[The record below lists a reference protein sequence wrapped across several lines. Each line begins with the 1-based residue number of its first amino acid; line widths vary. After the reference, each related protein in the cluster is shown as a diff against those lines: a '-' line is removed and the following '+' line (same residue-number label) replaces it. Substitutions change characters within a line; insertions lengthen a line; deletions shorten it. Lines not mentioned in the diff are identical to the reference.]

1 MTRAKL
7 RAAPMAVPEVVV
19 VVADA
24 ALGLYGAIARRCKLQ
39 ILLLMCTCFL
49 SAPLLA
55 LVIPEDRADA
65 LYHAYDGGGVTV
77 NGPSILVRKGYKEK
91 VSGYANYYQ
100 DMVTSASIDVLTSGS
115 RYTEK
120 RTEYSLGMEYLANRA
135 LVSVGYTNSSESDY
149 DANTLN
155 FGISQDF
162 FGDMTTLAMGYSRG
176 DDEVRRNNKDA
187 PPTIMGDAQKQ
198 RYSLGLSQILT
209 KSWIIA
215 FSVETVVD
223 DGFLRNPYRQYNYL
237 GEDDAGNPVRLGGEE
252 IYPETRNSDAFA
264 LRTIYYLPYRAS
276 VRIEGRTFSDSWGI
290 KAQNYE
296 IRYTHTLRTRLLLEL
311 KARTYSQDQA
321 DFYYDLF
328 PEQVVTEGVFVARD
342 KELSTYSTNS
352 IGMGVT
358 YEFAYKLPFAKKH
371 SASLYWDFI
380 QFDYDNFNNALL
392 SREQDGQPP
401 EYAVGEEPA
410 YSFEANVIRLFYTVN
425 Y

>member
-1 MTRAKL
+1 M
-7 RAAPMAVPEVVV
+7 VVV
-19 VVADA
+19 DSAA
-24 ALGLYGAIARRCKLQ
+24 RIFRTQKYWLQLWPALGV
-39 ILLLMCTCFL
+39 FL
-49 SAPLLA
+49 FSSPLFA
-55 LVIPEDRADA
+55 LVLPEDRADA
-65 LYHAYDGGGVTV
+65 LYHSYDGGGVSV
-77 NGPSILVRKGYKEK
+77 DGPSVLVRKGYKEK
-91 VSGYANYYQ
+91 VSAYANYYQ
-100 DMVTSASIDVLTSGS
+100 DMVTSASIDVITSGS
-115 RYTEK
+115 RYTEE

-149 DANTLN
+149 DAKTVS

-187 PPTIMGDAQKQ
+187 APTFMGEAQRQ

-215 FSVETVVD
+215 FSAETVID
-223 DGFLRNPYRQYNYL
+223 DGFLKNPYRQMRYVPSASS
-237 GEDDAGNPVRLGGEE
+237 GSTVGWEFE
-252 IYPETRNSDAFA
+252 IYPETRNSDAFS

-276 VRIEGRTFSDSWGI
+276 IRLEGRAFSDSWGI

-296 IRYTHTLRTRLLLEL
+296 LRYTHSLRSRLLLEL

-321 DFYYDLF
+321 DFYFDLF
-328 PEQVVTEGVFVARD
+328 PERVATEGVFVGRD
-342 KELSTYSTNS
+342 KELSTYSANS
-352 IGMGVT
+352 FGLGVT
-358 YEFAYKLPFAKKH
+358 YEFGYKLPFAKKH

-380 QFDYDNFNNALL
+380 QFDYENFRNALL
-392 SREQDGQPP
+392 SREDGDQPA
-401 EYAVGEEPA
+401 EFAVGEEPT

>member
-1 MTRAKL
+1 MAAAEITAGLIGPSL
-7 RAAPMAVPEVVV
+7 R
-19 VVADA
+19 
-24 ALGLYGAIARRCKLQ
+24 RRTLQ
-39 ILLLMCTCFL
+39 VLLVFCGCL
-49 SAPLLA
+49 SASPLCA
-55 LVIPEDRADA
+55 LVLSEDRADV

-77 NGPSILVRKGYKEK
+77 DGPSVLVRKGYKEK
-91 VSGYANYYQ
+91 VSAYANYYQ

-115 RYTEK
+115 RYTEE

-149 DANTLN
+149 DAQTVS

-176 DDEVRRNNKDA
+176 DDDVRQNISDGTSIKR
-187 PPTIMGDAQKQ
+187 GEAQRQ

-209 KSWIIA
+209 KSWIVA
-215 FSVETVVD
+215 FSAETVVD
-223 DGFLRNPYRQYNYL
+223 DGFLRNPYRQIRLTPNP
-237 GEDDAGNPVRLGGEE
+237 DDRSLVEWAFEE
-252 IYPETRNSDAFA
+252 YPETRNSDAYS

-276 VRIEGRTFSDSWGI
+276 LRLEARTFSDSWGI
-290 KAQNYE
+290 QAQNYE
-296 IRYTHTLRTRLLLEL
+296 IRYTHTLRSRLLLEL

-328 PEQVVTEGVFVARD
+328 PEAIGTEGVFIGRD
-342 KELSTYSTNS
+342 KELSTYSANS
-352 IGMGVT
+352 FGLGFT

-371 SASLYWDFI
+371 SASFYWDFI
-380 QFDYDNFNNALL
+380 QFDYENFRNALL
-392 SREQDGQPP
+392 SREADSQPAEFAIGQ
-401 EYAVGEEPA
+401 EPT